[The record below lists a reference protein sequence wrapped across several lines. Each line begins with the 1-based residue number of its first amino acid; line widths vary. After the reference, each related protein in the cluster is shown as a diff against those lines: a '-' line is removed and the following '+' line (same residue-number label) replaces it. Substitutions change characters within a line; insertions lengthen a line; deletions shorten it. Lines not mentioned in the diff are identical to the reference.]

1 MSNQTHKTI
10 NIYGKLLFKTT
21 ATVLK
26 FRLSSNEEMY
36 THKNNTV
43 D

>member
-1 MSNQTHKTI
+1 MSNQTNKTI
-10 NIYGKLLFKTT
+10 YICVKLLFKTT
-21 ATVLK
+21 ATVSK

-36 THKNNTV
+36 TPKNNTV